1 MRPIIRTALTIVL
14 ALATPAPA
22 LAEETKPAPL
32 PALGADISQTSVSG
46 ISSGAYMAG
55 QFEIAHSKL
64 VIGAAII
71 AGGPYGCADSA
82 YSGMMPGPGA
92 AFLNLSQ
99 AMNGCMLNAMRFWG
113 VPNPKQLADK
123 TKRLAEEDRID
134 PIADV
139 RKDRIYLFSGSNDHT
154 VVPAIVAAAAEYYAD
169 LGLDPAN
176 IKQVTRVSAGHAF
189 VTDDSGLACDRS
201 SSPYVVDCD
210 YDQAGD
216 LLAHIYREFNARVAT
231 PSGKFIDFDQQPF
244 FTDEPLNGLAD
255 TGVVYVPPR
264 CATGPKC
271 RIHIAFHGCAQ
282 NRAAAGDAF
291 IRETG
296 FARWADSNDL
306 VILFPQVAAS
316 PLNPQG
322 CWDWWGYTGSDYLTK
337 EAPQIKAVYR
347 MLERL
352 GAPQP

>member
-1 MRPIIRTALTIVL
+1 MRSSLRTVL
-14 ALATPAPA
+14 AVLSLALPIPA
-22 LAEETKPAPL
+22 LGDTEKPGPL
-32 PALGADISQTSVSG
+32 PALGADINQTSVSG
-46 ISSGAYMAG
+46 ISAGAYMAG

-64 VIGAAII
+64 VVGAAII

-82 YSGMMPGPGA
+82 YSNMMPGPGA
-92 AFLNLSQ
+92 AFINLSQ

-113 VPNPKQLADK
+113 VPNPDLLADK

-139 RKDRIYLFSGSNDHT
+139 KKDKIYLFSGSNDHT
-154 VVPAIVAAAAEYYAD
+154 VVPAIVAAAAEYYTD

-176 IKQVTRVSAGHAF
+176 IKQVLKLSAGHAF

-201 SSPYVVDCD
+201 SSPYVVNCD

-216 LLAHIYREFNARVAT
+216 LLAHFYGKLNPRVAT
-231 PSGKFIDFDQQPF
+231 PKGKFIDFDQDPF
-244 FTDEPLNGLAD
+244 TKDEPLNGLA
-255 TGVVYVPPR
+255 TSGVVYVPTQ
-264 CATGPKC
+264 CATGTKC
-271 RIHIAFHGCAQ
+271 RVHIAFHGCAQ
-282 NRAAAGDAF
+282 NRSATGDAF
-291 IRETG
+291 IHGSG

-316 PLNPQG
+316 PMNPQA
-322 CWDWWGYTGSDYLTK
+322 CWDWWGYTSHDFLTK

-352 GAPQP
+352 GSPRS